1 MKKNV
6 DYKFMS
12 EINAGIE
19 KRKADRWAALIEKAE
34 SEAFAEAKIAF
45 IVVYIAMLF
54 LTFALET
61 PH

>member
-1 MKKNV
+1 
-6 DYKFMS
+6 MS